1 MWVNRIQYE
10 GVTAASKI
18 SANDSTSVN
27 MYKPEITKKSADLA
41 RSNRLKFHADEE
53 KHDIVAV
60 IYAREVVKQ
69 ALN

>member
-1 MWVNRIQYE
+1 
-10 GVTAASKI
+10 
-18 SANDSTSVN
+18 